1 MTRFP
6 DGGSSLYQA
15 KRPLMQ
21 PVIIVLIAAT
31 VFLAA
36 CGATVANQNWPGLA
50 QRDGR
55 VYVAYGPSVAA
66 IDVTERDLLW
76 TYPEEPSQ
84 TLLFYARP
92 SLADERIVIGDFG
105 ASGGLF
111 SPQATVTVYAL
122 SQPEG
127 ENSPPSLLWS
137 RDDVATDRIIAPALQ
152 TESQVFIGTAD
163 NHVYA
168 LDVNSGDLQ
177 WEFETGHSVWAQPVF
192 SEGRVYVASLDNS
205 VYALDA
211 QNGDLLWQT
220 TMDGAIASRPT
231 LNDGLLYVP
240 SFDRQLHA
248 LDVDTGDEAW
258 TADAENWVWGS
269 PLVQNGTVYY
279 ADIDGNIFAV
289 DAASGEEQWTVAA
302 QGAVQSSP
310 VYDDGVLFVTAGET
324 EGEEE
329 ERQGQILALDAGNGD
344 QLWQRETPAPVFSS
358 PVMVDDSVV
367 IVFQEGDVSRLLVYE
382 KDDGA
387 QVWEFTL
394 PNE

>member
-1 MTRFP
+1 
-6 DGGSSLYQA
+6 
-15 KRPLMQ
+15 MQ
-21 PVIIVLIAAT
+21 PVIVVLIAASIL
-31 VFLAA
+31 LAA
-36 CGATVANQNWPGLA
+36 CGARVANQNWPGRA
-50 QRDGR
+50 QQDNR
-55 VYVAYGPSVAA
+55 VYVAYGPGVAA
-66 IDVTERDLLW
+66 IDVAEQGLLW

-92 SLADERIVIGDFG
+92 SLADNRIIIGDFG

-122 SQPEG
+122 SQPESEG
-127 ENSPPSLLWS
+127 APPSLLWS

-163 NHVYA
+163 NHLYA
-168 LDVNSGDLQ
+168 LDVSNGDLQ
-177 WEFETGHSVWAQPVF
+177 WEFETEHSVWAQAVY
-192 SEGRVYVASLDNS
+192 SDGRVYVASLDNS
-205 VYALDA
+205 VYALNA
-211 QNGDLLWQT
+211 QDGDLLWQMT
-220 TMDGAIASRPT
+220 LSGAIAAQPS
-231 LNDGLLYVP
+231 LNEGLLYVP
-240 SFDRQLHA
+240 SFDRQIHA
-248 LDVDTGDEAW
+248 LDVDTGDEVW
-258 TADAENWVWGS
+258 TAEAENWVWGS

-289 DAASGEEQWTVAA
+289 DAGTGEELWTVTA
-302 QGAVQSSP
+302 QGAVQSAP

-329 ERQGQILALDAGNGD
+329 ERQGQVLALDAANGD

-358 PVMVDDSVV
+358 PVMVNDSVV